1 MARLA
6 AAWERGDLDEIADY
20 PRWCECVASDE
31 DRQRMQRLNGD
42 RNPAL
47 ADGIEALH
55 REGRQVF
62 AAAGAL
68 HLTGPQA
75 LPTLMRAHGFAVPR
89 VRLH

>member
-20 PRWCECVASDE
+20 SRWCECVASDE
-31 DRQRMQRLNGD
+31 DRQRMQRMNGD

-47 ADGIEALH
+47 PDGIEAQH

-62 AAAGAL
+62 AAVGAL
-68 HLTGPQA
+68 HMTGPQA
-75 LPTLMRAHGFAVPR
+75 LRDLMRARGFAVQR
-89 VRLH
+89 VPLQ